1 MLGIPQEVTRHT
13 LNIKSASKLIKS
25 VLRWFNQE
33 KCQAMGEV
41 LSQLLATG
49 LIKEVQHPDWIATL
63 VLVPKKNG
71 KWRMCVEYRP
81 GCRPHSWL

>member
-33 KCQAMGEV
+33 KC
-41 LSQLLATG
+41 
-49 LIKEVQHPDWIATL
+49 
-63 VLVPKKNG
+63 
-71 KWRMCVEYRP
+71 
-81 GCRPHSWL
+81 